1 MSELLAIT
9 GGTVIDVRTGIQHPS
24 TTVLVDG
31 DRIVS
36 VGTAQGIPEN
46 ARVVDA
52 TRMWLLPGLMD
63 MHAHTTGDHHAHKEK
78 IHHLYLAYGVT
89 TVRDPG
95 GNLTLLRLL
104 RDRIEQGSHTG
115 PRIFFAG
122 PLLDGASPVWPAM
135 SIMVDT
141 PDRARHAV
149 EFLASQDVDF
159 IKIYNWVPEASLK
172 VILETAH
179 RHGLR
184 VTGHVPRM
192 ITMTRAIQLGMD
204 CLEHIRITG
213 RELLPADE
221 ADRLDPLPVA
231 RRETLLWERFELES
245 EPMQQLIR
253 LVADSRVFVDPTLL
267 VDSALSMDGYAIDTD
282 NPANADVP
290 DDVREAFAREER
302 PPIFD
307 VSGASLETA
316 RDGFRKRQRLVG
328 MLHEAGV
335 RLLAGTDCF
344 GLGKQLPGLGLQN
357 ELALL
362 VQSGL
367 SPLAALQA
375 ATVMAAEVLG
385 QSATL
390 GTIEPNKLADI
401 VVLEADPLADIQNAR
416 RVRTVV
422 KAGHVYD
429 AASLRAQGR
438 SNR

>member
-1 MSELLAIT
+1 MTELRAIT
-9 GGTVIDVRTGIQHPS
+9 GATLIDVRTGTGQPNA
-24 TTVLVDG
+24 TVLVDG

-36 VGTAQGIPEN
+36 VSPQELPESAN
-46 ARVVDA
+46 VIDA
-52 TRMWLLPGLMD
+52 SGAWLLPGLIE
-63 MHAHTTGDHHAHKEK
+63 MHAHTTGNPLKWK

-89 TVRDPG
+89 TVRDTG

-104 RDRIEQGSHTG
+104 REQLEQNSHVG

-122 PLLDGASPVWPAM
+122 PLLDGATPVWPPM

-141 PDRARHAV
+141 PIRARAAV
-149 EFLASQDVDF
+149 EFLASQGVDF
-159 IKIYNWVPEASLK
+159 IKIYNWVPEASLRA
-172 VILETAH
+172 ILESAH
-179 RHGLR
+179 QHGLR

-213 RELLPADE
+213 RELLPAYE
-221 ADRLDPLPVA
+221 ADRLDSLPVA

-245 EPMQQLIR
+245 EPMQRLIR
-253 LVADSRVFVDPTLL
+253 LVADSRVFFDPTLL
-267 VDSALSMDGYAIDTD
+267 VDTALSLDGYAIDIE

-290 DDVREAFAREER
+290 EDVRSAFVREER

-307 VSGASLETA
+307 VSEVRLETA

-328 MLHEAGV
+328 MLHEAGA

-357 ELALL
+357 ELVLL
-362 VQSGL
+362 VESGL
-367 SPLAALQA
+367 TPLAALQA
-375 ATVMAAEVLG
+375 ATLTAAEALG
-385 QSATL
+385 ESDTL
-390 GTIEPNKLADI
+390 GTLEPGKLADI
-401 VVLEADPLADIQNAR
+401 VVLDADPLVDIRNAR

-422 KAGHVYD
+422 KGGHVYD
-429 AASLRAQGR
+429 SAALREEGR
-438 SNR
+438 SS